1 MASYLAG
8 GLLMTSFLVSL
19 TLAAAAPVPKERSEA
34 EFLRTVDVARGKA
47 VRFLKEKQDAD
58 GGWESLAP
66 PYMADFKGRTSALV
80 AVALLE
86 AGVPA
91 NDPAVAK
98 AVEYLLTFK
107 PEKTDIVGL
116 QTRVL
121 ARVDAKKYAKQIQ
134 ANADWLVANAITR
147 DKKLQGWS
155 CPEGGIAL
163 NYKTLFAV
171 TGLHA
176 AAQAGAK
183 VEATI
188 WPQVREHFVNTQYDT
203 GGWGYG
209 GFISPGANPTTTTN
223 GLLALAIAAKY
234 DKQAKFPNA
243 AFEQGM
249 ALVLSGGLGEF
260 GHAQW
265 TFDAWMATAELG
277 RALGSNEFRSGKLAK
292 AWYREGAE
300 KLLKE
305 QQFDGSWKSGAAGID
320 GKIPVVA
327 TASGLYFLGP
337 PAKK

>member
-1 MASYLAG
+1 
-8 GLLMTSFLVSL
+8 MTSLLASLVL
-19 TLAAAAPVPKERSEA
+19 TAAAPVPKERSEA
-34 EFLRTVDVARGKA
+34 EFLRTVDVARTQA

-66 PYMADFKGRTSALV
+66 PYLTDTKGRTSALV
-80 AVALLE
+80 ALSLLE

-98 AVEYLLTFK
+98 AVEYLLAFK

-134 ANADWLVANAITR
+134 ANADWLVENAITK
-147 DKKLQGWS
+147 DKKLRGWS
-155 CPEGGIAL
+155 CPEGKLAT
-163 NYKTLFAV
+163 NSKTLFAV

-183 VEATI
+183 VDAGI
-188 WPQVREHFVNTQYDT
+188 WPQVREYIVDLQYAE

-209 GFISPGANPTTTTN
+209 GFASPESTHGPTLN
-223 GLLALAIAAKY
+223 GLLALTIAAKY
-234 DKQAKFPNA
+234 DTRAKFPNA

-249 ALVLSGGLGEF
+249 ALVLSGRLGEL
-260 GHAQW
+260 GDGRW
-265 TFDAWMATAELG
+265 SFDAWMATAELG
-277 RALGSNEFRSGKLAK
+277 RALGSNEFRSGKRAK
-292 AWYREGAE
+292 AWYHDGAE

-320 GKIPVVA
+320 GKAPVIA

-337 PAKK
+337 PPKK